1 LTSQERYRKVDS
13 SASCRRQPEF
23 VRALGFVP
31 IALAIACGSGGAKPD
46 GNNTGGAAGTGQ
58 GGGTAGTTGS
68 GLPICDVGPQA
79 PSLTDCSDFTIT
91 GSWVTSDRAVL
102 GDGGIYLPGGE
113 LVTPMGGT
121 IPNGDYDLIKS
132 DWSSEMTRTRRS
144 IRVFE
149 HGAFIAW
156 AVDNDEGPMDAG
168 ATHYRINSMGTV
180 AENVIQVT
188 QYNCGII
195 SNYSFTVSGQ
205 QLLMFNLT
213 ADALFTYQQRCT
225 R

>member
-1 LTSQERYRKVDS
+1 LTTEKRG
-13 SASCRRQPEF
+13 
-23 VRALGFVP
+23 LGFLP
-31 IALAIACGSGGAKPD
+31 IALALACGSGGAKLD
-46 GNNTGGAAGTGQ
+46 GNNTSGAAGTGQ
-58 GGGTAGTTGS
+58 GGGMAGGAGGTGS
-68 GLPICDVGPQA
+68 GLPTCDVGPQA

-91 GSWVTSDRAVL
+91 GAWVPSDRAVL

-113 LVTPMGGT
+113 LVTPTGGT
-121 IPNGDYDLIKS
+121 IANGDYDLIKS

-156 AVDNDEGPMDAG
+156 SVDNDEGPTDAG
-168 ATHYRINSMGTV
+168 ATHYRINATGTV
-180 AENVIQVT
+180 TENVIQVT
-188 QYNCGII
+188 QSNCGII

-205 QLLMFNLT
+205 QLLMFNLN
-213 ADALFTYQQRCT
+213 AAGLFTYQQRCT